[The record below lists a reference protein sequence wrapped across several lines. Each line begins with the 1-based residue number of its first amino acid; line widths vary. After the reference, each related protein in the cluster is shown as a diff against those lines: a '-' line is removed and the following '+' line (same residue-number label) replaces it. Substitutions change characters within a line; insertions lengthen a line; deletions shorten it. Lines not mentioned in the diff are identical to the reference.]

1 MGNDCGVDRLG
12 RWRRKAPAATK
23 VAVGQAGCVRVYVE
37 KDLMIA
43 SSPPVP
49 AVDPAARSAGDE
61 ESSRADE
68 PVVFTDGHHFNL
80 AASSDLETVAS
91 EAAGPLSVILQVT
104 KRCNF
109 DCSFCSETLQ
119 EPDPTLAAL
128 ERMRDNLAGV
138 PRVFLS
144 GGEPLLRR
152 DIADIVDMF
161 TGTVIGLPTNATRG
175 LQHARD
181 LAGKVTFVN
190 VGLEGP
196 RATTNRVRGD
206 YDKVME
212 GVRAFQDAG
221 LPLSLSAVVYRSTL
235 TALPFTLQIA
245 DVLDAGKLK
254 LILPLRKGNA
264 LDLADHEF
272 LTVQEATA
280 AFERLVELRTAHD
293 WRPALRLTAWTAD
306 TEGHMIVVS
315 PRGLA
320 SAWPVY
326 DAPDLLEPLGNLL
339 DESITEIWARYRFK
353 RNHYAKYLG
362 RSIHTASRTG
372 RPPAA
377 RRSLRIAHA

>member
-1 MGNDCGVDRLG
+1 M
-12 RWRRKAPAATK
+12 TT
-23 VAVGQAGCVRVYVE
+23 Y
-37 KDLMIA
+37 
-43 SSPPVP
+43 SPSVP
-49 AVDPAARSAGDE
+49 AVDPASRSASDE
-61 ESSRADE
+61 WNSRTE
-68 PVVFTDGHHFNL
+68 GPVFFTDGHHFHL
-80 AASSDLETVAS
+80 MSSSDLETVAA
-91 EAAGPLSVILQVT
+91 EATGPLSVILQVT

-128 ERMRDNLAGV
+128 ERIRDNLAGV

-152 DIADIVDMF
+152 DIVDIVDMF
-161 TGTVIGLPTNATRG
+161 AGTVIGVPTNATRG
-175 LQHARD
+175 IQHARA
-181 LAGKVTFVN
+181 LAGKVAFVN

-235 TALPFTLQIA
+235 TALPFALQIA

-254 LILPLRKGNA
+254 LILPLKKGNA
-264 LDLADHEF
+264 LDLAAQEF
-272 LTVQEATA
+272 LTVKEAA
-280 AFERLVELRTAHD
+280 EAFDRLAELRTAYD
-293 WRPALRLTAWTAD
+293 WRPALRLTAWTPD

-339 DESITEIWARYRFK
+339 DESITAIWARYRFK

-362 RSIHTASRTG
+362 QSIHAASRTK
-372 RPPAA
+372 RPPSE
-377 RRSLRIAHA
+377 RHSLRITHA

>member
-1 MGNDCGVDRLG
+1 
-12 RWRRKAPAATK
+12 
-23 VAVGQAGCVRVYVE
+23 
-37 KDLMIA
+37 MIA
-43 SSPPVP
+43 YSPPVP
-49 AVDPAARSAGDE
+49 AVDPTARSAGDE
-61 ESSRADE
+61 GPSRAEE
-68 PVVFTDGHHFNL
+68 PVVFTDGHHFHL
-80 AASSDLETVAS
+80 AASANLEAVA
-91 EAAGPLSVILQVT
+91 AVATGPLSVILQVT

-119 EPDPTLAAL
+119 ESDPTLAAL

-152 DIADIVDMF
+152 DLIDIVDMF
-161 TGTVIGLPTNATRG
+161 TGTVIGVPTNATRG
-175 LQHARD
+175 IQHARR
-181 LAGKVTFVN
+181 LAGKVAFVN

-206 YDKVME
+206 YDTVMA

-245 DVLDAGKLK
+245 DLLNAGKLK
-254 LILPLRKGNA
+254 LILPLKKGNA

-272 LTVQEATA
+272 ITVEEATA
-280 AFERLVELRTAHD
+280 TFDRLAELRTVHD
-293 WRPALRLTAWTAD
+293 WRPALRLTAWTPD
-306 TEGHMIVVS
+306 TEGHMIVVGPS
-315 PRGLA
+315 GTA

-339 DESITEIWARYRFK
+339 DEPITQIWARYRFQH
-353 RNHYAKYLG
+353 NHYAKYLG
-362 RSIHTASRTG
+362 QSIRAIARAD
-372 RPPAA
+372 RPPSA
-377 RRSLRIAHA
+377 RRSLRISHA

>member
-1 MGNDCGVDRLG
+1 
-12 RWRRKAPAATK
+12 
-23 VAVGQAGCVRVYVE
+23 
-37 KDLMIA
+37 MII
-43 SSPPVP
+43 SSPPP
-49 AVDPAARSAGDE
+49 PTVDTEVQPGPGEICAPTA
-61 ESSRADE
+61 E
-68 PVVFTDGHHFNL
+68 PVVFTDGHHFRL
-80 AASSDLETVAS
+80 RAPLDLEAVAAG
-91 EAAGPLSVILQVT
+91 AAGPLSVILQVT

-152 DIADIVDMF
+152 DFVDIVDMF
-161 TGTVIGLPTNATRG
+161 AGTVIGVPTNATRG
-175 LQHARD
+175 LQHAAR
-181 LAGKVTFVN
+181 LSGKIAFVN

-206 YDKVME
+206 YDAVMA
-212 GVRAFQDAG
+212 GIRAFQDAG
-221 LPLSLSAVVYRSTL
+221 LPLSLSAVVYRSTVA
-235 TALPFTLQIA
+235 ALPYTYQIA
-245 DVLDAGKLK
+245 DLLNAGKLK
-254 LILPLRKGNA
+254 LIMPLKKGNA
-264 LDLADHEF
+264 LDLADNEF
-272 LTVQEATA
+272 ISVEEATA
-280 AFERLVELRTAHD
+280 TFDRLAELRTAHD
-293 WRPALRLTAWTAD
+293 WRPALRLTSWTPD

-339 DESITEIWARYRFK
+339 DEPITAIWKRYRFR

-362 RSIHTASRTG
+362 RSIRTLT
-372 RPPAA
+372 RAQQPPAEPP
-377 RRSLRIAHA
+377 SLRISHA